1 MCFCCFSNRECTI
14 ISSIINL
21 FVAITGSVTFLA
33 KPNDI
38 AIKMPYEFKITFG
51 ILFIIISII
60 FIYGIIASFVA
71 ITTIIYMF
79 TSKQLAIERCNN
91 EFKTETEPPKNNCV
105 RKVSIITWL
114 RTILLILMV
123 IIGLHTFEITRRL
136 GVDLRPRRKKPQGRN
151 RPQSFIS
158 TANFMFI

>member
-1 MCFCCFSNRECTI
+1 
-14 ISSIINL
+14 
-21 FVAITGSVTFLA
+21 
-33 KPNDI
+33 
-38 AIKMPYEFKITFG
+38 
-51 ILFIIISII
+51 
-60 FIYGIIASFVA
+60 
-71 ITTIIYMF
+71 MF

-158 TANFMFI
+158 TANFSEYCM